1 VHNRLPIPVLLLVA
15 FLAGALA
22 SAQDIDP
29 GVRRPFPRP
38 PSKSAPQEPD
48 EPMYIGGFLGAQR
61 TWSRGSFKTL
71 CNCEYND
78 GSGYGPA
85 FGVLLEYPLTPAFLL
100 AGELRYAD
108 FSTSYSVRE
117 TRTEFI
123 LSRGV
128 YEQVEFERNAD
139 IDLAQVSVAV
149 FAVLRTGPA
158 GLFLFAGPRI
168 GVPLRSQID
177 ERERVLTPGFAYGSG
192 GTGEKSFAQGGMNL
206 LWNTRAVRIDAV
218 AGIGAR
224 LPLTPR
230 LLLEPRASYAY
241 PFTSVVKEH
250 SSWTL
255 SALDLTLGLLF
266 AL

>member
-1 VHNRLPIPVLLLVA
+1 VHNRHPIPVLFLIA
-15 FLAGALA
+15 FLAGATA

-29 GVRRPFPRP
+29 GVRRPFPHP
-38 PSKSAPQEPD
+38 PSKALLQELD

-85 FGVLLEYPLTPAFLL
+85 FGALLEYPLTPAFLV

-123 LSRGV
+123 LSRGA
-128 YEQVEFERNAD
+128 YEQVDFERNAD
-139 IDLAQVSVAV
+139 IDLTQLSVAV
-149 FAVLRTGPA
+149 FAVLRAGRT

-168 GVPLRSQID
+168 GFPLRAQID
-177 ERERVLTPGFAYGSG
+177 ESERVLTPGLAYGSTGSG
-192 GTGEKSFAQGGMNL
+192 GKPFAQGGMNL
-206 LWNTRAVRIDAV
+206 LWSTRVPRFDGV

-224 LPLTPR
+224 LPLKPR
-230 LLLEPRASYAY
+230 LLLEPRISYAH

-250 SSWTL
+250 SSWSL
-255 SALDLTLGLLF
+255 SALDFSLALLF